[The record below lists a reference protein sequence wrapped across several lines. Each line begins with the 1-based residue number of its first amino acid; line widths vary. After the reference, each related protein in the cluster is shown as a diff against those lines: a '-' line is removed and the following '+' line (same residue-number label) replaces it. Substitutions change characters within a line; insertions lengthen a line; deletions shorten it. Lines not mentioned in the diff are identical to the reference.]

1 MNKKK
6 RNTGL
11 IVFIAVLAVL
21 TYGLLLRGDY
31 SVFKY
36 FQSRNENEMIK
47 NDIDELKAK
56 IVVQQEK
63 NKKLENRDPFEME
76 KKAREKGMVKENETV
91 FKYEIEKEN

>member
-63 NKKLENRDPFEME
+63 NEKLENRDPFEME

>member
-11 IVFIAVLAVL
+11 IVFIAVIAVL
-21 TYGLLLRGDY
+21 TYCLLLRGDY
-31 SVFKY
+31 SVFRY
-36 FQSRNENEMIK
+36 FQSRNENDKIK
-47 NDIDELKAK
+47 TEIDELKTK
-56 IVVQQEK
+56 IEIQQDK
-63 NKKLENRDPFEME
+63 NEKLENRDPFEME